1 MKFYSLKTNA
11 RPLNKVRSL
20 PVIKSYKSKNNSD
33 FNTSNIS
40 ATTNASMIKGNRNND
55 SIIQNVSKNKKIL
68 KKIKANN
75 LNRCISSS
83 SIFSTKTDISKKTID
98 ILENADQIMRERLKN
113 HGAIIAGGKNLF
125 RSVALKISK
134 EVGYKNYTINLLK
147 EKRTQINEKEFLISS
162 ALKEFDEQYQ
172 MDHRKFNDFIE
183 EVKRKQ
189 KKEEDTITKLKEI
202 REKKENIYEQ
212 EKLLNKRLDETLER
226 KVRDFYT
233 IKSYGSFVHKILEK
247 PFIYDQTP
255 EINSRLRNH
264 EQIANL
270 IINLYESKDKYNS
283 LPKEL
288 EDNEIME
295 KKYTLFEDKIIRIL
309 SIKERFDKE
318 LENVIK
324 NYENELAQLEISKSN
339 YESNLNY
346 VKNEKNNVNIE
357 MKNFRIHEDENLENY
372 LNYII
377 ELGKEIKTNCPIPI
391 LRDKSYLN
399 EFVLYS
405 KKTLLALE
413 KKEEMINS
421 NILEILTILKHG
433 NSEDKELMESLIM
446 KQKNLNKKENQ
457 IRIKKKQEE
466 LKNIKDKKT
475 IEKANKLVVKGR
487 KVILDYPIIKNRHK
501 SEKIVKKDNDDD
513 IDIQY
518 SYSDD
523 EDKY

>member
-11 RPLNKVRSL
+11 RQINKVRSL

-33 FNTSNIS
+33 YNISNIS
-40 ATTNASMIKGNRNND
+40 ATTNASMIKGNSNNN
-55 SIIQNVSKNKKIL
+55 SIIQNFSKNKKIL

-83 SIFSTKTDISKKTID
+83 SIFSAKTDISKKTIH

-113 HGAIIAGGKNLF
+113 HGTIIAGGKNLL

-134 EVGYKNYTINLLK
+134 EVCYKNYTINLLK

-162 ALKEFDEQYQ
+162 ALREFDEQYQ
-172 MDHRKFNDFIE
+172 IDHRKFNDFIE

-189 KKEEDTITKLKEI
+189 KKEEDTIIKLKEI

-212 EKLLNKRLDETLER
+212 EKLLNKRLDETLDR
-226 KVRDFYT
+226 KIRDFYI

-264 EQIANL
+264 EQIANI
-270 IINLYESKDKYNS
+270 IINLYESKDKCNT

-288 EDNEIME
+288 EDNDIME

-309 SIKERFDKE
+309 SIKERLDKE
-318 LENVIK
+318 LENVKK

-377 ELGKEIKTNCPIPI
+377 ELGKEIKTNLPIPI
-391 LRDKSYLN
+391 LNDKHYLN

-413 KKEEMINS
+413 NKEEIINS
-421 NILEILTILKHG
+421 NILEILTILKNG
-433 NSEDKELMESLIM
+433 KSEDKELMESLIM

-457 IRIKKKQEE
+457 IRIKKRQEE
-466 LKNIKDKKT
+466 IKNLKDKKT
-475 IEKANKLVVKGR
+475 IEKANKYVVKGR
-487 KVILDYPIIKNRHK
+487 KVILDYPMHKNRHK
-501 SEKIVKKDNDDD
+501 SEKIIKQDNDDD

-518 SYSDD
+518 TNSDE